1 MRSRGLA
8 DLAAGGASGG
18 PAPAVTAL
26 LAAALVVAAGSMPT
40 GALAAVDLGGFAQAN
55 YAVDVADPP
64 CLPGGPCDVL
74 LADERVQLKAEGTS
88 QSGGSGYAAKVDLFY
103 DSVAK
108 SSDVEVREAFVDL
121 TGAHAKLRA
130 GRQIITWGVGDLL
143 FTNDIFPKDW
153 VAFFTGRPLEYLKVG
168 SDAVKLDLHPKVLD
182 AEIIVMPVFQP
193 DRYPTAD
200 KLHLPDPF
208 AGLPRVTED
217 KEASVENG
225 EVAARVSRY
234 VSDWGLSAYATRT
247 FYRSPAMTLDS
258 PTTPTAVLQFFPR
271 LNTYGASATGSLLGG
286 VASLEGALWDSRE
299 DQSGTRYAVDN
310 STVKALAGYSYPL
323 WKDATLGVQGYLEWM
338 LDYDAYRLTAPPG
351 YPVKDE
357 KRWTAT
363 TRLTQ
368 LLKNQTVTANL
379 FAFYGLTEEDGLVIP
394 SVRYAATDNVSI
406 ELGANLFYGKSSFT
420 QFGALNEN
428 DNMYTTLRYAF

>member
-1 MRSRGLA
+1 MRSLV
-8 DLAAGGASGG
+8 AAA
-18 PAPAVTAL
+18 AIA
-26 LAAALVVAAGSMPT
+26 AAALIPATAS
-40 GALAAVDLGGFAQAN
+40 AAVELGGFAQAN

-64 CLPGGPCDVL
+64 CVEGGPCDVL
-74 LADERVQLKAEGTS
+74 LADQRVQLKAEGAS
-88 QSGGSGYAAKVDLFY
+88 EKGSSGYAAKVDLFY

-108 SSDVEVREAFVDL
+108 RSDVEVREVFVDL
-121 TGAHAKLRA
+121 TGAHASLRA
-130 GRQIITWGVGDLL
+130 GRQIVTWGVGDLL

-153 VAFFTGRPLEYLKVG
+153 VAFFTGRPLEYLKVA
-168 SDAVKLDLHPKVLD
+168 SDAVKVDLHPKAFD
-182 AEIIVMPVFQP
+182 AEIVLMPVFQA

-208 AGLPRVTED
+208 PGLPRITED
-217 KEASVENG
+217 KDASIENG
-225 EVAARVSRY
+225 EAALRLSRY
-234 VSDWGLSAYATRT
+234 VSDWGLSLYASRT

-299 DQSGTRYAVDN
+299 DQSGTRYAVEN

-323 WKDATLGVQGYLEWM
+323 WKDATLGVQGYVEWM
-338 LDYDAYRLTAPPG
+338 LDYNAYRATARGG

-363 TRLTQ
+363 TRITQ
-368 LLKNQTVTANL
+368 LLRNQTVTGNL
-379 FAFYGLTEEDGLVIP
+379 FAFWGLTEEDGLVIP
-394 SVRYAATDNVSI
+394 SVRYAATDNVSV
-406 ELGANLFYGKSSFT
+406 ELGANLFYGKANYT
-420 QFGALNEN
+420 QFGALNED
-428 DNMYTTLRYAF
+428 DNVYTTLRYAF